1 MTFASRED
9 AGRRLGVH
17 LRERGLET
25 GVVLGLPRGGVV
37 VAAEVARILHRP
49 LDVLIV
55 RKIGHPFHR
64 EFAVGAMA
72 EHGVILLD
80 ETVIGSDEVVR
91 AKLNQVI
98 HDEEARL
105 REYELKFHS
114 ESRCDLK
121 ARSVLLV
128 DDGLATGAT
137 LEAAAL
143 SVGIQRAREII
154 VAAPVASISAV
165 ERLRR
170 VVDDVLVLFI
180 DPDFQAVG
188 NYYESFPQTSDEEV
202 VELLKAGRG
211 VG

>member
-1 MTFASRED
+1 M
-9 AGRRLGVH
+9 
-17 LRERGLET
+17 
-25 GVVLGLPRGGVV
+25 
-37 VAAEVARILHRP
+37 
-49 LDVLIV
+49 
-55 RKIGHPFHR
+55 
-64 EFAVGAMA
+64 
-72 EHGVILLD
+72 
-80 ETVIGSDEVVR
+80 
-91 AKLNQVI
+91 
-98 HDEEARL
+98 
-105 REYELKFHS
+105 
-114 ESRCDLK
+114 
-121 ARSVLLV
+121 LLV

-143 SVGIQRAREII
+143 SVGIQGAREII